1 MSFCRS
7 QKKKRGSSEERTA
20 SVALIL
26 MTALATALVQ
36 AAGRVAGKV
45 PALEDA
51 AAAALMEEA
60 VLAQVTSCWQ
70 SSSMKCA
77 GGYEDTGNGLGK
89 GRVGD
94 GESSTM
100 ELCAITKPVIEHVIP
115 PKPGLQIFPCS
126 KITRPR
132 VPLTHRRHTFLA
144 QNAHRNSKKHA
155 QSHAESQDH
164 QN

>member
-1 MSFCRS
+1 MNPGGGNFVPVHFHFYFYLCLSAEVK
-7 QKKKRGSSEERTA
+7 KKKRGSSEERTA

-26 MTALATALVQ
+26 MTALATALMQ

-51 AAAALMEEA
+51 AAAALVKEA
-60 VLAQVTSCWQ
+60 VLAQVASCWQ
-70 SSSMKCA
+70 SSSVKCA

-115 PKPGLQIFPCS
+115 PNPGLQILPCS
-126 KITRPR
+126 KSPALGC
-132 VPLTHRRHTFLA
+132 PLHTGGTP
-144 QNAHRNSKKHA
+144 S
-155 QSHAESQDH
+155 
-164 QN
+164 